1 MNVEEV
7 ARIVISLAREVEDPV
22 SVDTLHIKAEELLAS
37 PAFSG
42 FTEDQVVTVAR
53 SMVNVTARNDTEI
66 ISDTGYEPWVA
77 TRFATCE
84 KPYWRRYFT
93 YLSEVKCL
101 PERSLA
107 KLDDSTDR
115 VIDLLRDP
123 LDNSDWDRRGL
134 IVGDVQS
141 GKTSN
146 YTGLI
151 CKAIDAGYKLVII
164 LAGAHNN
171 LRAQTQIRIDEGVLG
186 FDTRYA
192 QNREEEGARR
202 QRIGV
207 GDLPPK
213 HISPIVN
220 SLTTSND
227 NGDFKR
233 ATVEGSLIGLGGD
246 PNILCLKK
254 NKSILDN
261 VIIWLKTHGEPRSDG
276 SVQIRN
282 TPLLLIDDEADYAS
296 VNTADYVDEN
306 GNVIP
311 DRDPTAIN
319 AKIREILGLFSRS
332 AYVGYT
338 ATPFANIF
346 IHNETKEAIAK
357 EDLFPRSFIR
367 NVHAPSNY
375 IGAEKFFGLMSE
387 DSDEKDIPQV
397 QHVQDAH
404 VIFPPKH
411 KKDLDVIRIPASMKE
426 AFADFVLACAVRAA
440 RGQSNVHNSMLIHV
454 TRFTDVQH
462 QVFEIVNDYKGECLR
477 SLRYDRESVFR
488 DSLKNRYENEFRP
501 DCLAAT
507 RYLELDDCADVAWPE
522 VENHIL
528 AVIEKIDVREINGSA
543 GDVLDYLDHPNGLNV
558 VAIGGDKLSRGLT
571 LEGLTVSY
579 FLRAS
584 RMYDTLLQM
593 GRWFGY
599 RSGYA
604 DVCRLWTTPELVG
617 WFQHIARAM
626 SKLRDEFDHMA
637 AIRAT
642 PEEYGLR
649 VATHPDGMMVTGP
662 AKMRAASE
670 HRAGYNNTTAIST
683 TFDCS
688 SHALKTNYDAV
699 EELVRTRSTQPKQ
712 RRGLLVWNDV
722 SADDVIEFLGQMIVP
737 PTVITSNTALI
748 AQYISEMVA
757 KEGELVNWT
766 LGLAENGKGSS
777 AEIAG
782 HQIHLTHRTNIAT
795 NDRRSNN
802 ESYTVRTSLSPAHEL
817 VDLTEDQIADARKNA
832 ETTKTPSGP
841 YIRAERSSKNGLLLI
856 YLIEIDDSDIPMIG
870 FAISFP
876 NSRNGH
882 VINFKV
888 NKVYSQNYMKD
899 MFDVD

>member
-1 MNVEEV
+1 MNIDGV
-7 ARIVISLAREVEDPV
+7 ARIVIELARSVEDPV
-22 SVDTLHIKAEELLAS
+22 SVDTLHDKAVELLAS
-37 PAFSG
+37 PAFAE
-42 FTEDQVVTVAR
+42 FTVDQVVTVAR
-53 SMVNVTARNDTEI
+53 SMVNVTSRDDTEI

-77 TRFATCE
+77 TRFATTD
-84 KPYWRRYFT
+84 KQYWKRYFT
-93 YLSEVKCL
+93 YLAEVKCL
-101 PERSLA
+101 PRTSLT
-107 KLDDSTDR
+107 KLDESTDR
-115 VIDLLRDP
+115 VLDLLRDP
-123 LDNSDWDRRGL
+123 RDDSTWDRRGL

-171 LRAQTQIRIDEGVLG
+171 LRAQTQIRVDEGVLG

-207 GDLPPK
+207 GNLPPK
-213 HISPIVN
+213 HIKPIVN

-254 NKSILDN
+254 NKSILEN
-261 VIIWLKTHGEPRSDG
+261 VIVWLKTHGEPLSDG
-276 SVQIRN
+276 SLQIRS

-296 VNTADYVDEN
+296 VNTADYVDDN

-375 IGAEKFFGLMSE
+375 IGADKFFGLAADDIDE
-387 DSDEKDIPQV
+387 DDIAQISYV
-397 QHVQDAH
+397 DDAYG
-404 VIFPPKH
+404 IFPPKH
-411 KKDLDVIRIPASMKE
+411 KKDLVVVEIPDSMKN
-426 AFADFVLACAVRAA
+426 AFGDYVLACAVRAA
-440 RGQSNVHNSMLIHV
+440 RGQKDSHNSMLIHV

-462 QVFEIVNDYKGECLR
+462 QVYELVDNYRGECLR
-477 SLRYDRESVFR
+477 SIRYDKDSKFRGELQLRYEQ
-488 DSLKNRYENEFRP
+488 EFRV
-501 DCLAAT
+501 DSAESA
-507 RYLELDDCADVAWPE
+507 RYLGIDDCEDIDWPA
-522 VENHIL
+522 VSENL
-528 AVIEKIDVREINGSA
+528 LGVLEKIDVREINGSA
-543 GDVLDYLDHPNGLNV
+543 GDVLDYLDHPSGLNV

-599 RSGYA
+599 RSGYG
-604 DVCRLWTTPELVG
+604 DVCRLWTTPDLVG

-637 AIRAT
+637 AIKAT

-649 VATHPDGMMVTGP
+649 VATHPDGMMVTGA

-670 HRAGYNNTTAIST
+670 HRAGYNDTTAIST

-688 SHALKTNYDAV
+688 EDALTKNFAATETFIGSQKNAP
-699 EELVRTRSTQPKQ
+699 TGK
-712 RRGLLVWNDV
+712 RGLLLWDQV
-722 SADDVIEFLGQMIVP
+722 SADDVTEFLKKIVVP
-737 PTVITSNTALI
+737 PSVVTSNTTLI
-748 AQYISEMVA
+748 AQYITEM
-757 KEGELVNWT
+757 KEQEGELTRWT
-766 LGLAENGKGSS
+766 VGLAQNGEGSRRY
-777 AEIAG
+777 IAG
-782 HQIHLTHRTNIAT
+782 HEIGLTRRKNINTKTYGSA
-795 NDRRSNN
+795 NDA
-802 ESYTVRTSLSPAHEL
+802 YTVKTSLSPSHEL
-817 VDLTEDQIADARKNA
+817 ADLTDEQVESAKLNA
-832 ETTKTPSGP
+832 NTTKIPTGP
-841 YIRAERSSKNGLLLI
+841 YVRAERHPRSALLLI
-856 YLIEIDDSDIPMIG
+856 YPIEIDDSKTPMIG

-876 NSRNGH
+876 RSKNGH
-882 VINFKV
+882 VITFKV

-899 MFDVD
+899 LFDVD